1 MKKSNK
7 PNKAKELISKYTYR
21 AEWSEDDGVFIA
33 RALEMPSVLAHA
45 DTPEDAIKEVKVALV
60 IALDA
65 MIEEGDKVPEPIAL
79 HKFKGRFLVRATP
92 ELHKEISIQAAEAGV
107 SVNQLV
113 LTKLASR

>member
-1 MKKSNK
+1 MKKASR
-7 PNKAKELISKYTYR
+7 AKELISKYTYR

-33 RALEMPSVLAHA
+33 RALELPSILAHA

-60 IALDA
+60 LAIEAL
-65 MIEEGDKVPEPIAL
+65 IEDGEKVPEPIAL

-107 SVNQLV
+107 SVNQLI
-113 LTKLASR
+113 LTKLAGRC